1 MWVLW
6 MALALAGTGPWVPGT
21 GVANVYIGLEGD
33 QFNNLATPTDP
44 GRQTI
49 AVGEGISTITG
60 SGTLTYGVAPRL
72 EVELRIPYSASHA
85 NREDAAAC
93 LDLGLDA
100 CDTTHTVGV
109 IEANVK
115 GLLLDEVA
123 GAPLSLALG
132 GIVRYGGLA
141 APFRARLTNAG
152 EGTTDLGGKLSAGR
166 VGALGGSGGYGSAS
180 VDLYYL
186 HRIPNTRS
194 FPLQMGSRRVPGDD
208 VAVTFEAFFS
218 PRGTVAFGPAVSA
231 QHRLSGLNFTEI
243 EFSDPDR
250 LGALRTTLV
259 SGGLKALV
267 RDNRNNVF
275 VVSLW
280 HTLYGV
286 NNPTDQLIVSVGIS
300 LNDVLRKRN
309 RTD

>member
-1 MWVLW
+1 MWALW
-6 MALALAGTGPWVPGT
+6 IALASAGTGPWVPGT
-21 GVANVYIGLEGD
+21 GIGNVYIGLEGD
-33 QFNNLATPTDP
+33 QFNNLTTPTDA
-44 GRQTI
+44 GRETLP
-49 AVGEGISTITG
+49 VGEGISTITG
-60 SGTLTYGVAPRL
+60 SATLTYGISPRL
-72 EVELRIPYSASHA
+72 EAELRIPYSASHA
-85 NREDAAAC
+85 NREDAAEC
-93 LDLGLDA
+93 LALGLEA

-115 GLLLDEVA
+115 GLLFDEVA
-123 GAPLSLALG
+123 GAPLSIAFG

-152 EGTTDLGGKLSAGR
+152 EGTTDLGGKVALGR
-166 VGALGGSGGYGSAS
+166 SGSLGGSGGYWSTS
-180 VDLYYL
+180 LDLSYL
-186 HRIPNTRS
+186 HRIPNTQT
-194 FPLQMGSRRVPGDD
+194 FPLQMGARRVPGDD
-208 VAVTFEAFFS
+208 VGGIFEAFFS
-218 PRGTVAFGPAVSA
+218 PRGLVALGPAVAA
-231 QHRLSGLNFTEI
+231 QHRLSGLSFNEI

-280 HTLYGV
+280 RTLYGV
-286 NNPTDQLIVSVGIS
+286 NNPSDQTIVSVGIS